1 MHQVPLAIIS
11 AMDDEVRS
19 LLDRISV
26 DERMHVKPARFIR
39 GTLEQRPL
47 VLGRSGIGP
56 NAMAD
61 AIRVCLDTY
70 HPATVLH
77 VGYCGAADPE
87 LAAGDLVIADVVIDG
102 RSGRHVAC
110 PPDMVAA
117 ATGCC
122 DAAKL
127 RCRTGALVTVDR
139 VASTQH
145 EKADLGAQHG
155 ALGMDMESAELAS
168 ACAERSVPWAVV
180 RSVLDPLD
188 VLLPPLDGVIDES
201 GETDG
206 IALAEHL
213 VRHPGDAL
221 KLPRLQYLA
230 SQARESIAA
239 FISAWLA

>member
-1 MHQVPLAIIS
+1 MDRIPLAIIA

-19 LLDRISV
+19 LLAKVSV

-39 GTLEQRPL
+39 GTLEGRPL
-47 VLGRSGIGP
+47 VIGRSGIGP
-56 NAMAD
+56 EAMAG
-61 AIRVCLDTY
+61 AIRACLETY

-77 VGYCGAADPE
+77 VGYCGGADPE
-87 LAAGDLVIADVVIDG
+87 LATGDLVIADAVIDG
-102 RSGRHVAC
+102 RSGRRVAC
-110 PPDMVAA
+110 PPAMVAA
-117 ATGCC
+117 AANCC
-122 DAAKL
+122 ETAKL
-127 RCRTGALVTVDR
+127 RSRTGTLVTVDR
-139 VASTQH
+139 VASTAH

-155 ALGMDMESAELAS
+155 ALGMDMESAALAA
-168 ACAERSVPWAVV
+168 ACSERPVPWVVV

-188 VLLPPLDGVIDES
+188 VLLPPMEGVIDEA

-213 VRHPGDAL
+213 VRHPADAL

-239 FISAWLA
+239 FIAAWLA

>member
-1 MHQVPLAIIS
+1 MHPVPLAIIA

-19 LLDRISV
+19 LLGKISA
-26 DERMHVKPARFIR
+26 DERVHVKPARFIR
-39 GTLEQRPL
+39 GTLEGRPL

-56 NAMAD
+56 EAMAG
-61 AIRVCLDTY
+61 AIRVCLETFR
-70 HPATVLH
+70 PATVLH

-87 LAAGDLVIADVVIDG
+87 LSAGDLVIADGVIDG
-102 RSGRHVAC
+102 HSGSRIAC
-110 PPDMVAA
+110 APEMVAA
-117 ATGCC
+117 AASCC
-122 DAAKL
+122 EAAKL

-139 VASTQH
+139 VASNSH

-155 ALGMDMESAELAS
+155 ALAIDMESASLAQ
-168 ACAERSVPWAVV
+168 ACSDRGVPWAVV

-188 VLLPPLDGVIDES
+188 VLLPPLEGVIDEA

-239 FISAWLA
+239 FISAWMT